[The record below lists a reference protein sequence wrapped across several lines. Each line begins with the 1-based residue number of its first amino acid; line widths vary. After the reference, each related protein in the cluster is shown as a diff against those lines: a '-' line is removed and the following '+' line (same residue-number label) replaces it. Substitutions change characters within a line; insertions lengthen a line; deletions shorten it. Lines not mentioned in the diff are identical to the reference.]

1 MEPDEERVRNELDRL
16 FESAKT
22 IEDLNNIEFL
32 IDDYLDMGYNVRN
45 YVVRYNS
52 LVQELYS
59 TFFPSNSE

>member
-1 MEPDEERVRNELDRL
+1 MKPDEERVRNELDRL
-16 FESAKT
+16 FKSAKT